1 MAKEVMTDVVHS
13 GYSNSVMIF
22 PAEKKAEIIRR
33 QVREPIEF

>member
-22 PAEKKAEIIRR
+22 PVEKEGRNYKEAS
-33 QVREPIEF
+33 P